1 MSKLELGHERRK
13 AFLHSRLEQGG
24 GAGSFAAMSTLTEIE
39 EAVEALPRREQETL
53 LRHLSVRLRA
63 PAKPL
68 NKAMRKRWPVPP
80 PKVSKAESQR
90 VARRIEEEFG
100 RVEWESWK

>member
-1 MSKLELGHERRK
+1 M
-13 AFLHSRLEQGG
+13 HSRLEQSG

-63 PAKPL
+63 PAKHPNAAL
-68 NKAMRKRWPVPP
+68 RKRWPVPP